1 MFTCQLCQQETC
13 YVYKYCDTCQNVK
26 RIMNCYGAKE
36 VLAILNRVCLRNTQQ
51 QDYKITKELKESFK
65 KSLDKIKDKD
75 VDKTDA
81 SYETPITRN
90 KKKTASM

>member
-13 YVYKYCDTCQNVK
+13 YIYKYCDTCQNVK

-51 QDYKITKELKESFK
+51 QDYKITKELK
-65 KSLDKIKDKD
+65 DKTKDKD

-90 KKKTASM
+90 KKKTNSI